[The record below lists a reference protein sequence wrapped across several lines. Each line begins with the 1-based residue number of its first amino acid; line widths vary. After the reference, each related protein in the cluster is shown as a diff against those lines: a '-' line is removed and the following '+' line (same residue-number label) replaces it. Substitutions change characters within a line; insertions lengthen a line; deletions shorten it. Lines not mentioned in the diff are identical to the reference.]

1 MSPKRR
7 SDKHLQVSDAGSPGL
22 TVEQVARRRTER
34 GYRRAVRTG
43 LLISFVLHA
52 GVFVASGV
60 LRLVRPQYPLVL
72 VEDLP
77 RPPGLVVVGV
87 EELQSPAPPE
97 EVQGDAR
104 RRRPEETQV
113 VEIAPVEAEDEED
126 AGTDVAPAAEEPA
139 EEPEDGLTNAERLRP
154 RYSDERVW
162 FDFRDRPLYGD
173 RLARYARADSAVRSI
188 LSGWLDSLALDA
200 EQRQKA
206 MDWTAGEGDER
217 WGVSNEGLHLGKIT
231 IPIPFGFAPS
241 GPQRREFEQALRDLA
256 EIQRQEL
263 RREFEEVAEERG
275 EEMRR
280 RTEEELERRA
290 AEEEADSTSVGR
302 RGGGGG

>member
-7 SDKHLQVSDAGSPGL
+7 SDKHLQVSDAGGPGL

-34 GYRRAVRTG
+34 GYRRAIRAG
-43 LLISFVLHA
+43 LLISLVLHA

-60 LRLVRPQYPLVL
+60 LRLVRPQYPPVL

-87 EELQSPAPPE
+87 DELESPAPPE
-97 EVQGDAR
+97 EVEGEAQ
-104 RRRPEETQV
+104 RRRPDETQV
-113 VEIAPVEAEDEED
+113 VEIAPVEAQDDED
-126 AGTDVAPAAEEPA
+126 AGPDQAPATEEL
-139 EEPEDGLTNAERLRP
+139 EDEPEERLTNAERLRP

-162 FDFRDRPLYGD
+162 FDFRYRPLYGD

-200 EQRQKA
+200 EQRRKV
-206 MDWTAGEGDER
+206 MDWTSGEGDDR
-217 WGVSNEGLHLGKIT
+217 WGISNEGLHLGKIT
-231 IPIPFGFAPS
+231 IPIPFGFGPS
-241 GPQRREFEQALRDLA
+241 GPQRRELEQALRDLA

-263 RREFEEVAEERG
+263 RREFEEITEERA
-275 EEMRR
+275 EEMRKR
-280 RTEEELERRA
+280 SEEEAERRK
-290 AEEEADSTSVGR
+290 EGEEADSTSVGR
-302 RGGGGG
+302 RGGGGA